1 MRVAG
6 LVSRLGCV
14 WKDVK
19 ILKNQK
25 ACRGITGS
33 RGALFPQSLTHF
45 QSGTPLG
52 SGSGLEDMLL
62 AERPRNAAQRCLD
75 VGTDRDS
82 WVAGGVVSQG
92 DGKKNSGSRT
102 GGDMEPRSKMDSE
115 GQAFAFLLLMYQDC
129 VHLLSVW
136 GPPLQGGKKKQ
147 KVFSALNLYNNL
159 ERKVKSGRSPAPT
172 TLHVDH
178 HSSQLGEHD
187 FYN

>member
-25 ACRGITGS
+25 ACRGTIGS

-45 QSGTPLG
+45 QSGTPLS

-62 AERPRNAAQRCLD
+62 AEGPRSAAQWCLD
-75 VGTDRDS
+75 VGTDHDS

-115 GQAFAFLLLMYQDC
+115 GQAFAFLLLVYQDC

-136 GPPLQGGKKKQ
+136 GPPLRGGKKQ

-159 ERKVKSGRSPAPT
+159 ERKKWKIACPT
-172 TLHVDH
+172 TLHAGH